1 MCRCEIVASE
11 PIVSYR
17 ETVLSCDPSYKHT
30 LPSPWCDTPYL
41 HDASAS
47 KYRMVT
53 AGGNLSIHFTCF
65 PLPTALVQLTE
76 KHPESIWYISQLLTK
91 LTWSPKRLYEYYIYY
106 KASNRNNDTSVSEGS
121 DSKGAWSQ
129 CLTEYCNI
137 VQSKGASEQA
147 PSNVLTDEPASYI
160 TLGGNKA
167 GPTPSTTISDD
178 DVERILSLLLSFG
191 SEHVLS
197 NLLIMSP
204 TLELRL
210 YQDTLPQVNY
220 SEEIHKL
227 GTITLSPTSTSQQ
240 IDTFSHIWSRLQSS
254 VVAGFQEA
262 CSLGPLM
269 NEPLH
274 AVCYAIDYIEVNLST
289 MSSVMPSTSPQDIV
303 HLFTGSTPTS
313 TTASASADTALLDP
327 SYTPTTVT
335 LSAGQ
340 IISDVK
346 NALKLAMLSCPL
358 RIVEPMY
365 ACDLQCDQ
373 SQLGSLYGVLS
384 KRRGEVTKEDIIDG
398 TSLFILSALLPV
410 PESFGFASELLRKTS
425 GNATAPQLLFSHW
438 NIVSEN
444 PFWRPVTADEQEEYG
459 NNIDSTLLH
468 NIYRIRID
476 QVRKRKGLAIEEKVV
491 ASAEKQRNMNKKK

>member
-1 MCRCEIVASE
+1 
-11 PIVSYR
+11 
-17 ETVLSCDPSYKHT
+17 
-30 LPSPWCDTPYL
+30 
-41 HDASAS
+41 
-47 KYRMVT
+47 MVT

-76 KHPESIWYISQLLTK
+76 KHPESVWYISQLLTK
-91 LTWSPKRLYEYYIYY
+91 LTWSPRRLYEYYIQH
-106 KASNRNNDTSVSEGS
+106 KTCSSNNNESTTVSEGN

-129 CLTEYCNI
+129 CLTEYCKI
-137 VQSKGASEQA
+137 VHSIGASEEA
-147 PSNVLTDEPASYI
+147 PSNVLTDEPTSYI
-160 TLGGNKA
+160 NLGANKT
-167 GPTPSTTISDD
+167 GPTPSTTTGDN

-210 YQDTLPQVNY
+210 YKDTLPQVNY

-227 GTITLSPTSTSQQ
+227 GTITLTPTSTPQQ
-240 IDTFSHIWSRLQSS
+240 IETFSHIWSRLQSS

-289 MSSVMPSTSPQDIV
+289 MSSVMPSATPQDII
-303 HLFTGSTPTS
+303 HLFNGSTPTS
-313 TTASASADTALLDP
+313 TTVSTSADTAPLDP
-327 SYTPTTVT
+327 SYTPTTVV

-410 PESFGFASELLRKTS
+410 SESFGFASELLRKTS

-444 PFWRPVTADEQEEYG
+444 PFWRPVTVDEQEEYG

-468 NIYRIRID
+468 NIYRMRID

>member
-1 MCRCEIVASE
+1 
-11 PIVSYR
+11 
-17 ETVLSCDPSYKHT
+17 
-30 LPSPWCDTPYL
+30 
-41 HDASAS
+41 
-47 KYRMVT
+47 MVT

-76 KHPESIWYISQLLTK
+76 KHPESVWYISQLLTK
-91 LTWSPKRLYEYYIYY
+91 LTWSPRRMYEYYIQH
-106 KASNRNNDTSVSEGS
+106 KTSNNNSESTSVSEGN
-121 DSKGAWSQ
+121 DSKGTWSQ
-129 CLTEYCNI
+129 CLTEYCKI
-137 VQSKGASEQA
+137 VQSKGASEEA

-160 TLGGNKA
+160 NLGANKT
-167 GPTPSTTISDD
+167 GPTPSTTTSEA

-197 NLLIMSP
+197 NLLIMSH

-210 YQDTLPQVNY
+210 YKDTLPQVNY
-220 SEEIHKL
+220 SEEIRKL
-227 GTITLSPTSTSQQ
+227 GTITLTPTSTPQQ
-240 IDTFSHIWSRLQSS
+240 IETFSYIWSRLQSS

-274 AVCYAIDYIEVNLST
+274 AVCYAIDYIEVNLSA
-289 MSSVMPSTSPQDIV
+289 MSSVMPSTSPQDII
-303 HLFTGSTPTS
+303 HLFNGSTPTS
-313 TTASASADTALLDP
+313 TTATTTADATPLDP
-327 SYTPTTVT
+327 SYTPTTVV

-365 ACDLQCDQ
+365 SCDLQCDQ

-410 PESFGFASELLRKTS
+410 SESFGFASELLRKTS

-444 PFWRPVTADEQEEYG
+444 PFWRPVTVDEQEEYG
-459 NNIDSTLLH
+459 NNIDNTLLH

-476 QVRKRKGLAIEEKVV
+476 QVRKRKGLAIEVKVV

>member
-1 MCRCEIVASE
+1 
-11 PIVSYR
+11 
-17 ETVLSCDPSYKHT
+17 
-30 LPSPWCDTPYL
+30 
-41 HDASAS
+41 
-47 KYRMVT
+47 MVT

-76 KHPESIWYISQLLTK
+76 KHPEPVRYISQLLTK
-91 LTWSPKRLYEYYIYY
+91 LTWSPKGLYEYYIQH
-106 KASNRNNDTSVSEGS
+106 KTSASNTSDVASVSES
-121 DSKGAWSQ
+121 NDSIGAWSQ

-137 VQSKGASEQA
+137 VQSKGASEEA
-147 PSNVLTDEPASYI
+147 PSSVLSDEPASYI
-160 TLGGNKA
+160 NLGANKP
-167 GPTPSTTISDD
+167 GPTSSTTTGDD
-178 DVERILSLLLSFG
+178 DVARILSLLLSFG

-197 NLLIMSP
+197 NQLIMSP

-210 YQDTLPQVNY
+210 YKDTLPQVNY

-227 GTITLSPTSTSQQ
+227 GTITLSPTSTPQH
-240 IDTFSHIWSRLQSS
+240 IETFSHVWSRLQSS

-289 MSSVMPSTSPQDIV
+289 MSSVMPSATPQDII
-303 HLFTGSTPTS
+303 HLFNGSTPTS
-313 TTASASADTALLDP
+313 TTATTTADATPLDP
-327 SYTPTTVT
+327 SYTPTTVVP
-335 LSAGQ
+335 SAGQ

-410 PESFGFASELLRKTS
+410 SESFGFASELLRKTS

-444 PFWRPVTADEQEEYG
+444 PFWRPVTVDEQEEYG